1 MYPMWTLQGQYQ
13 PLAHWEVAGVCGKG
27 RQGAPPGESWRG
39 LQQHWC
45 VYSYHQSSLMQPRHG
60 TAPSW
65 CCWWL
70 QLLFVCPLCGESL
83 PDQVCHP
90 PLSQVQVQPLAWLQ
104 HLLVFA
110 TVCRCAVALRPALS
124 CAAAPG
130 GYLGCAWQCLASLT
144 PLHGNSAVWELAE
157 ALPVCMR
164 PPACI
169 GGGWFGFVR
178 KH

>member
-1 MYPMWTLQGQYQ
+1 VYPMWTLQGQYQ

-110 TVCRCAVALRPALS
+110 TCVPLCCCTAPCVKLRS
-124 CAAAPG
+124 CTWRVSGLCLAMPRIPDPP
-130 GYLGCAWQCLASLT
+130 AWQQCSVGAGRGPASVHAATCMHWWWL
-144 PLHGNSAVWELAE
+144 VWF
-157 ALPVCMR
+157 C
-164 PPACI
+164 
-169 GGGWFGFVR
+169 
-178 KH
+178 